1 MTETA
6 VKTDLKSILPLRG
19 LFLQETNFQIRYNA
33 FMNAGGPIHIC

>member
-19 LFLQETNFQIRYNA
+19 LFLQETNFQISTTQ
-33 FMNAGGPIHIC
+33 FMNAGGAILIC